1 MNFLSRLN
9 ISYQVRILEI
19 KEMKRKNKGEKT
31 QTLNDSISAAF
42 LTVIDKI

>member
-19 KEMKRKNKGEKT
+19 KEMKRKKKGEKT
-31 QTLNDSISAAF
+31 QTLNDSIAF